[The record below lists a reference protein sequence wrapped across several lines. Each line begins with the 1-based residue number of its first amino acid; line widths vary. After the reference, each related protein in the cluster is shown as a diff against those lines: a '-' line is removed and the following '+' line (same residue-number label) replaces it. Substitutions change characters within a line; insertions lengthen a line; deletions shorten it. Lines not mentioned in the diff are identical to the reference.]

1 MAQIVWSKL
10 AITDLEVIHDFIARE
25 SPFYAQKTIESFFN
39 RVAVLTKFPESGR
52 EVPEF
57 VRKDIRELIE
67 GNYRIFYKI
76 GSKTIYILRVHHS
89 SRKIRSRR
97 TRTSN

>member
-10 AITDLEVIHDFIARE
+10 AIIDLKLSIFYCQRIAFLC
-25 SPFYAQKTIESFFN
+25 SKAIESFFY
-39 RVAVLTKFPESGR
+39 RVAELTKFPESGR
-52 EVPEF
+52 ELPEF

>member
-10 AITDLEVIHDFIARE
+10 AIIDLKLSIFYCQRIAFLC
-25 SPFYAQKTIESFFN
+25 SKAIESFFN
-39 RVAVLTKFPESGR
+39 RVTELTKFPESGR

-57 VRKDIRELIE
+57 VRKDIRELIKS
-67 GNYRIFYKI
+67 NFRIDYKM
-76 GSKTIYILRVHHS
+76 GSKTTYILRVHPS

-97 TRTSN
+97 IRNSN